1 MADANAPLVLVTGST
16 GAIGQPVLKRLM
28 AEGYRVRGFARRPT
42 PNIDDYVQGDLSDRD
57 AVDRAMDG
65 VDYCIHLGAY
75 PNPADFLEVLL
86 QPNVVG
92 LYNICE
98 AARETQ
104 VKRLVLSSSV
114 QAVSGMGHEGRTIT
128 LADGTAPRNHY
139 AVTKVWAE
147 VMGSMYARAHE
158 MSVVTVRIGWLPR
171 TQAEVERIGSR
182 GFGPRMYF
190 SHDDA
195 GRFYLACVRSESPA
209 PGTHEIVFA
218 ASAHENPFMDLEP
231 ARSILGYEP
240 QDHWPDGCTFE

>member
-1 MADANAPLVLVTGST
+1 MAELVLVTGST
-16 GAIGQPVLKRLM
+16 GAIGQPVLRKLA

-42 PNIDDYVQGDLSDRD
+42 PGIDDYVQGDLNDRA
-57 AVDRAMDG
+57 AVDRAMTG
-65 VDYCIHLGAY
+65 VDTCIHLGAY

-98 AARETQ
+98 AAREAQ

-114 QAVSGMGHEGRTIT
+114 QAVSGLGYEGRAVT

-139 AVTKVWAE
+139 AVTKIWAE
-147 VMGSMYARAHE
+147 VMGDMYARAYA

-171 TQAEVERIGSR
+171 SAAEVERIGSR
-182 GFGPRMYF
+182 GFGPRMFF

-195 GRFYLACVRSESPA
+195 GRFYLACVRSPQPE
-209 PGTHEIVFA
+209 PGTHAIVFA
-218 ASAHENPFMDLEP
+218 ASRHETPFMDPTP
-231 ARSILGYEP
+231 AKEILGYEP
-240 QDHWPDGCTFE
+240 EDTWPDGCTFE